1 MGKRDDTIDI
11 KGLRV
16 AFSEWPAAHGAKT
29 VVMLHG
35 WGAHR
40 GLFDRAAAAL
50 HQNGT
55 VRVLTVDFPGFG
67 GSETPRTVWQV
78 DDFVTFLVDVLD
90 ALQIPQVDMLVGHSH
105 GGRVSL
111 KSAVSQSERIR
122 KLLLIGSAG
131 VRLPLSFRKRLRVL
145 IFKVCKKLVTLIYWR
160 VTQRERA
167 MQWLREQFGSA
178 DYRAAG
184 AMRDTMISV
193 IREDL
198 TPILS
203 QIRQPT
209 LLIWG
214 ADDTDTP
221 LRAARILESCIP
233 DAGLVIWEKAGHYA
247 FLDRPDQ
254 FDRVSLHFLG

>member
-1 MGKRDDTIDI
+1 MKRDGTIEVG
-11 KGLRV
+11 GLRV
-16 AFSEWPAAHGAKT
+16 AFSEWPSEQGAKT

-40 GLFDRAAAAL
+40 GLFDRAADTL
-50 HQNGT
+50 HQSGT
-55 VRVLTVDFPGFG
+55 VRVITVDFPGFG
-67 GSETPRTVWQV
+67 DSEAPQGVWQV
-78 DDFVTFLVDVLD
+78 DDFVSFLFGVLD
-90 ALQIPQVDMLVGHSH
+90 ALQVLQVDMLVGHSH

-111 KSAVSQSERIR
+111 KSAVAQSERIR

-131 VRLPLSFRKRLRVL
+131 VRLPLSLRKRIRVL
-145 IFKVCKKLVTLIYWR
+145 IFKVCKKLVTLICWN
-160 VTQRERA
+160 TAQRARA
-167 MQWLREQFGSA
+167 LEWLRGQFGSA

-193 IREDL
+193 IQEDL

-203 QIRQPT
+203 QICQPT

-214 ADDTDTP
+214 AEDTDTP
-221 LRAARILESCIP
+221 LRAARILERAIP
-233 DAGLVIWEKAGHYA
+233 DAGLVVWEKAGHYA

>member
-1 MGKRDDTIDI
+1 LVKRDDTIDI
-11 KGLRV
+11 RGLRV
-16 AFSEWPAAHGAKT
+16 AFSEWPAEEGAKT

-50 HQNGT
+50 HQNGA
-55 VRVLTVDFPGFG
+55 VRVITADFPGFG
-67 GSETPRTVWQV
+67 GSEPPHEVWRV
-78 DDFVTFLVDVLD
+78 DDFVTFLFDVLD
-90 ALQIPQVDMLVGHSH
+90 ALQVPHVDMLVGHSH
-105 GGRVSL
+105 GGRVAL

-131 VRLPLSFRKRLRVL
+131 VRLPLSLRKRIRVS
-145 IFKVCKKLVTLIYWR
+145 IFKVCKKLLTLICWS
-160 VTQRERA
+160 TAQRARA
-167 MQWLREQFGSA
+167 LEWLRGQFGSA

-193 IREDL
+193 IQEDL
-198 TPILS
+198 TPILP
-203 QIRQPT
+203 QIRQST

-214 ADDTDTP
+214 AEDTDTP
-221 LRAARILESCIP
+221 LRAARILEKAIP
-233 DAGLVIWEKAGHYA
+233 DAGLVVWEKAGHYA

-254 FDRVSLHFLG
+254 FERVSIHFLG